1 MRRRDFIAGLG
12 STVAWVRAARAQ
24 QPTMPVIGFLDTERS
39 NATGPLKPL
48 DLAFREGLF
57 EAGFVEGANVD
68 IAYRY
73 AETHYDRLPALATEL
88 VRRGVAVIFASGKP
102 AGALAAKAVTTT
114 IPIVFVTDAD
124 PVELGLVGSLNRPGG
139 NVTGVTFLTTGLTA
153 KRLELLHET
162 VPTVGSIG
170 WLRNP
175 IHGEAQIKEVETIA
189 RTLGVR
195 LMIANVSTPNEIETA
210 SANLVGQRVGALLVG
225 TDVLLNAGNDQPA
238 GLGARR
244 DLPTIYPLRQFVE
257 AGGLM
262 SYEASLS
269 HAFHLAATYTARILK
284 GEKPADLPVQQ
295 STRFKL
301 VVNRNTAKW
310 LGIEVPASV
319 LSRADDVID

>member
-1 MRRRDFIAGLG
+1 MRRRDFIVGLG
-12 STVAWVRAARAQ
+12 STVAWVGAARAQ
-24 QPTMPVIGFLDTERS
+24 QPTMPVIGVLDTERPS
-39 NATGPLKPL
+39 ATGPLKPL

-57 EAGFVEGANVD
+57 EAGYVEGANVD
-68 IAYRY
+68 VAYRH
-73 AETHYDRLPALATEL
+73 AEAQYDRLPALAAEL
-88 VRRGVAVIFASGKP
+88 VRRGVAVILASGKP
-102 AGALAAKAVTTT
+102 AAALAAKAVTTT
-114 IPIVFVTDAD
+114 IPIVFVSDSD

-175 IHGEAQIKEVETIA
+175 ILGEAQVREVETIA

-195 LMIANVSTPNEIETA
+195 LMIADASAPNEIDTA
-210 SANLVGQRVGALLVG
+210 SANLVGQGVGALMVG
-225 TDVLLNAGNDQPA
+225 TDVLLNTGNDQPA
-238 GLGARR
+238 ALTVRR
-244 DLPTIYPLRQFVE
+244 DLPTIYPLRRFVE

-269 HAFHLAATYTARILK
+269 DAFHLAATYAARILK
-284 GEKPADLPVQQ
+284 GEKPADLPVRQ
-295 STRFKL
+295 STRFNL
-301 VVNRNTAKW
+301 VVNRNAAKW
-310 LGIEVPASV
+310 LGIEVPASI